1 MALRIAVPNFP
12 LEQEEP
18 VPNPSPVSDVRE
30 RRIKLDAYLALDP
43 AIRFLIALALVA
55 AISLLYLVQAST
67 VTELNYDVQRQ
78 AVEYDKL
85 VRERQ
90 QLQIQIAHA
99 QALPQIEQIAR
110 TKLKMVPVGDQYR
123 YLQVPTAAGGTTAAG
138 GAPAAGTPQAG
149 AQP

>member
-18 VPNPSPVSDVRE
+18 APNLSPVSDARE

-78 AVEYDKL
+78 AVDYDKL

-99 QALPQIEQIAR
+99 QALPQIEQLAR

-123 YLQVPTAAGGTTAAG
+123 YLQVPAAGSTAAGGG
-138 GAPAAGTPQAG
+138 PVAAGTPQAG

>member
-18 VPNPSPVSDVRE
+18 TPNPSPVSDARE

-123 YLQVPTAAGGTTAAG
+123 YLQVPVAANGTTDAGGVHAS
-138 GAPAAGTPQAG
+138 GAPQAG

>member
-18 VPNPSPVSDVRE
+18 TPNPSPVSDARE

-90 QLQIQIAHA
+90 QLQIEIAHA

-110 TKLKMVPVGDQYR
+110 TRLKMVPVGDQFR
-123 YLQVPTAAGGTTAAG
+123 YLQVPPADGAAGASGP
-138 GAPAAGTPQAG
+138 PAAGALPAAG
-149 AQP
+149 ATP

>member
-12 LEQEEP
+12 LEQDEP
-18 VPNPSPVSDVRE
+18 TPNSGPVSDARE

-90 QLQIQIAHA
+90 QLQLQIAHA

-110 TKLKMVPVGDQYR
+110 TKLKMVPVGDAYR
-123 YLQVPTAAGGTTAAG
+123 YLQVP
-138 GAPAAGTPQAG
+138 PAAGNASGATTPPAAGAAAG

>member
-18 VPNPSPVSDVRE
+18 TPNPSPVSDARE

-123 YLQVPTAAGGTTAAG
+123 YLQVPPAADGTNGAAGPPT
-138 GAPAAGTPQAG
+138 AGTPQAG

>member
-18 VPNPSPVSDVRE
+18 TPNPSPVSDARE

-110 TKLKMVPVGDQYR
+110 TKLKMEPVGDQYR
-123 YLQVPTAAGGTTAAG
+123 YLPVPAAAGTTDAG
-138 GAPAAGTPQAG
+138 GAPAAGAPQAG

>member
-18 VPNPSPVSDVRE
+18 TPNPSPVSDARE

-123 YLQVPTAAGGTTAAG
+123 YLQVPAANGMTDAG
-138 GAPAAGTPQAG
+138 GAPAAGAPQAG

>member
-18 VPNPSPVSDVRE
+18 TPNPSPVSDARE

-123 YLQVPTAAGGTTAAG
+123 YLQVPAANGTTDAG